1 MAVVVMIRLRKM
13 TAIEATGFH
22 ALEEVAKK
30 LQSSGRTIILCGGRE
45 QAPQLMRQAEFEEVV
60 GREKYLR
67 QCE

>member
-45 QAPQLMRQAEFEEVV
+45 QAPQFDASSRIRRSCGPGKISAPM
-60 GREKYLR
+60 
-67 QCE
+67 